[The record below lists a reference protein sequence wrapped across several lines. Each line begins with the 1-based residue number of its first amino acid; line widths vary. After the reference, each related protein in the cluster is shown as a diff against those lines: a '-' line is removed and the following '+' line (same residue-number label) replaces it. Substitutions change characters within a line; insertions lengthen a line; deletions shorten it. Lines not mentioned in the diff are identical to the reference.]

1 MDTNNKMSYIKKM
14 FSDIFMCI
22 CIEKKKFV
30 KKDEDEDDLSSDEEY
45 RDTDVRYTNNN
56 NVSFDEEYNE
66 TFYYESHV

>member
-14 FSDIFMCI
+14 FSDIFMCS
-22 CIEKKKFV
+22 CIEKKLV
-30 KKDEDEDDLSSDEEY
+30 KKDEDDLSSDEEY
-45 RDTDVRYTNNN
+45 RDTYVKYTNN